1 MSSIRMKLCKAHHC
15 KGKPTAIANRPK
27 KIFLAPILQTSDN
40 LIMFK
45 NTHPTP
51 PQVSPSQGGVCY
63 LNGQFGP
70 LADAKISVLDR
81 GFIFGDAIYEV
92 IPAYHGQFFKF
103 DEHMARLERSL
114 NEVFMIMPMTRL
126 DFKAIFD
133 RLLNENAAFHKL
145 SPDLFSAS
153 IYLQISRGVAP
164 RDHAIP
170 NHLAPTVFVM
180 CQPLPAVNL
189 KMRENG
195 VFCITSDDF
204 RWKKAH
210 IKSTSLL
217 GSILAKELGT
227 QKGAAETVMFRDG
240 FLSEASSS
248 NVWVVK
254 NGSVIGTPTGP
265 LVLEGIRYSVLTQLC
280 SQLQIPLLFKP
291 QSKEDVFHADEL
303 LLTSASKEILP
314 ITRLDDQVIGDAR
327 PGPIY
332 HQLYAAYQNLKNS

>member
-1 MSSIRMKLCKAHHC
+1 MHMKLCKAPHC
-15 KGKPTAIANRPK
+15 KGKPTSIANRLK

-40 LIMFK
+40 PKMHK
-45 NTHPTP
+45 NSNTASP
-51 PQVSPSQGGVCY
+51 PVRPSQGGVCY
-63 LNGQFGP
+63 LNGQYGP
-70 LADAKISVLDR
+70 LAEAKISVLDR

-114 NEVFMIMPMTRL
+114 NEVYMDMPLSRHDL
-126 DFKAIFD
+126 RAIFE
-133 RLLNENAAFHKL
+133 RLLKDNAAFHQL
-145 SPDLFSAS
+145 SPEVFNAS

-170 NHLAPTVFVM
+170 HDIKPTVFVM
-180 CQPLPAVNL
+180 CQPLPAVSSQT
-189 KMRENG
+189 RENG
-195 VFCITSDDF
+195 VFCITNEDF

-254 NGSVIGTPTGP
+254 NGCVIGTPTGP
-265 LVLEGIRYSVLTQLC
+265 LVLEGIRYSVLSQLC
-280 SQLQIPLLFKP
+280 AKLQIPLLFKP
-291 QSKEDVFHADEL
+291 QSKEEVFQADEL

-314 ITRLDDQVIGDAR
+314 ITRLDDHVIGNAR

-332 HQLYAAYQNLKNS
+332 HQLYAAYQNLKTS